1 MLRVV
6 SDREVAREAARVNV
20 SVLLLGQPRIVH
32 PDGRLS
38 AEKLRAALGRAGE
51 ELAMIRLAVSRLVAP
66 DIPYRGLHVFEGW
79 DRSGR
84 RHRLRLALTTTW
96 CGSRSHRR
104 WSGACGPVAVILA
117 RAVPL
122 PSWCF

>member
-1 MLRVV
+1 
-6 SDREVAREAARVNV
+6 VNV

-66 DIPYRGLHVFEGW
+66 DIPLPRPARVREL
-79 DRSGR
+79 
-84 RHRLRLALTTTW
+84 
-96 CGSRSHRR
+96 
-104 WSGACGPVAVILA
+104 GPE
-117 RAVPL
+117 R
-122 PSWCF
+122 